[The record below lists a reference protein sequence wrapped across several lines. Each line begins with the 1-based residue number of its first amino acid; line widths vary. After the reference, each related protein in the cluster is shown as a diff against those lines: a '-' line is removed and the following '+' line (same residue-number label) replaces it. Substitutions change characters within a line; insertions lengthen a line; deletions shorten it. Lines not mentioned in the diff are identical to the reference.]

1 MKNHL
6 KWIIPLAFIIS
17 ANSIIPAY
25 YFQNGVICILG
36 VIGTWAFGVINV
48 VMAIYYGKKKDKDAL
63 LLGGTMIK
71 SMMITLYIIIF
82 VLALAFVAMF
92 TFLTGPFSLL
102 TTIPAIIVDIFI
114 LIVSSSYM
122 LSYLIVEFIE
132 TRKVSNIIQC
142 ILQFIYVI
150 DVFDMLYICFF
161 KAKKYRILALL
172 STIIATAIPFLLLW
186 LT

>member
-1 MKNHL
+1 M
-6 KWIIPLAFIIS
+6 
-17 ANSIIPAY
+17 
-25 YFQNGVICILG
+25 
-36 VIGTWAFGVINV
+36 
-48 VMAIYYGKKKDKDAL
+48 
-63 LLGGTMIK
+63 
-71 SMMITLYIIIF
+71 
-82 VLALAFVAMF
+82 
-92 TFLTGPFSLL
+92 
-102 TTIPAIIVDIFI
+102 DIFI

-172 STIIATAIPFLLLW
+172 STIIATAIPFVLLW